1 LSFDIVAAHN
11 HQFLGIQGSAMQRF
25 GPDLS
30 ERELRALA
38 RERMDAGDLPVVA
51 SKSIHAGY
59 GSGNPCSV
67 CGHGIAT
74 MQIEYDVMDPRTRR
88 YLMFHLVCHSLWQLE
103 CLQALR
109 EQAASEHPGTADPSD
124 GARPAIGR

>member
-1 LSFDIVAAHN
+1 
-11 HQFLGIQGSAMQRF
+11 MQRF
-25 GPDLS
+25 GPDVS

-67 CGHGIAT
+67 CGHEIAT
-74 MQIEYDVMDPRTRR
+74 MQIEYDVTDPRTRNC
-88 YLMFHLVCHSLWQLE
+88 LMFHLVCHSLWQLE
-103 CLQALR
+103 CLQTLR
-109 EQAASEHPGTADPSD
+109 EQAATEYPRTGDLSD
-124 GARPAIGR
+124 GARPVIGR